1 MTIDY
6 YSSSAVTTL
15 GINLIICQHQDRRNQ
30 VAKKGVE
37 RASQKDLAQDGL
49 DKSGS
54 DEHIQIHVL
63 KNPSKFGGLTNLTS
77 AVVDLPVKY
86 M

>member
-1 MTIDY
+1 M
-6 YSSSAVTTL
+6 L
-15 GINLIICQHQDRRNQ
+15 RGHL
-30 VAKKGVE
+30 KK
-37 RASQKDLAQDGL
+37 DIAQDGL